1 MKRLYAVLS
10 LILLVTVLALPAMA
24 RAVDSSPPAAPAGW
38 TWDESGATQSPDGWT
53 WDEA

>member
-10 LILLVTVLALPAMA
+10 LILLIAVLVVPAIA
-24 RAVDSSPPAAPAGW
+24 RADDAASQSPSGW
-38 TWDESGATQSPDGWT
+38 TWDESGATQTPDGWT

>member
-10 LILLVTVLALPAMA
+10 LILLVAVLAVPAIA
-24 RAVDSSPPAAPAGW
+24 QADDDPGFAP
-38 TWDESGATQSPDGWT
+38 TGWT